1 MLEESYDH
9 YAHWPEK
16 KQREGE
22 TSQAADKSTQMGM
35 GWGRGERKKE
45 PKWSRET
52 LLSSPYRKLN
62 KTINSLE

>member
-35 GWGRGERKKE
+35 GWGRGERKK
-45 PKWSRET
+45 
-52 LLSSPYRKLN
+52 
-62 KTINSLE
+62 